1 MRLNRL
7 LRTFAFTALLGGLA
21 VSVSSC
27 KDDETKGETE
37 KTIGEVSGVVTDDEG
52 NVLGG
57 VEVSIADIVDLTET
71 NVTATTTT
79 AEDGRYTLTNVLVGP
94 HMITCKLATYQTTS
108 VTLKPQKFNADAK
121 ATVNIEMRYAAAK
134 ITGTVLDAR
143 NEGAPL
149 AGVKVVISETQSAV
163 TDASGKYEIAN
174 LPLDAYELNFSL
186 KDYATVTKTIGRDAF
201 ENYAAVL
208 DVVMGSPE
216 VLRGKTAFDLRDADK
231 WYYSEYR
238 GGGNDTSYPHWDWS
252 TDYMAALDFV
262 GAWEEQNEGTTLQ
275 IRNDAANQK
284 NPIDTEVFD
293 SYVYGSKLITED
305 NKIMTLQVRTHNADS
320 ENPAVFGVQVIDLA
334 AAEPAAVKIGDNESY
349 GSDSYK
355 SFGFDLS
362 DYVGKE
368 VVIAVGIYRAKTGD
382 YWKQL
387 VLRRIAFSNTKI
399 DGWNYI
405 TGTAVNDELRDWK
418 LTMEMVR
425 STMPHVKKLF
435 SGITV
440 CEGNKDKGNRQVAY
454 HSWRDNAH
462 IAAEW
467 SFVPRV
473 KDPEPFAVEGYV
485 IKTRGG
491 GTAVNTTEP
500 EAYLYAK
507 FSIAAGNDKLT
518 LRIRNFDGNV
528 ATFFKITAIKN
539 DGTVEHM
546 APASN
551 TAATASAAANGCWKF
566 IHNQGGPGDPNSY
579 ARFVYDL
586 SKFDGE
592 DVVLV
597 LGVYKGEDNG
607 TESKVCIYNAEM
619 N

>member
-27 KDDETKGETE
+27 KDDDTKGETE

-52 NVLGG
+52 NALGG

-71 NVTATTTT
+71 SVTATTTT
-79 AEDGRYTLTNVLVGP
+79 EADGRYTLTDVLVGS
-94 HMITCKLATYQTTS
+94 HMITCRKATYQTTS
-108 VTLKPQKFNADAK
+108 VTLKPQKFNAEAV

-143 NEGAPL
+143 NDGAPL
-149 AGVKVVISETQSAV
+149 AGVKVTISETQTGM
-163 TDASGKYEIAN
+163 TDANGKYEIAN
-174 LPLDAYELNFSL
+174 LPLDAYELTFSL
-186 KDYATVTKTIGRDAF
+186 KDYATVTKKMGRDAF
-201 ENYAAVL
+201 ENNTAVL

-262 GAWEEQNEGTTLQ
+262 GAWQEQNEGTTLQ
-275 IRNDAANQK
+275 IRNDGANQK
-284 NPIDTEVFD
+284 NPVDLDVFD

-305 NKIMTLQVRTHNADS
+305 NKVMTLQVRTHNADS
-320 ENPAVFGVQVIDLA
+320 ENPAVFGVQVIDLS
-334 AAEPAAVKIGDNESY
+334 AAEPAAVKIGGNESY

-387 VLRRIAFSNTKI
+387 VLRRIAFSTAKI

-405 TGTAVNDELRDWK
+405 TGTPVNDDLKDWK

-425 STMPHVKKLF
+425 STMPHIKKKF
-435 SGITV
+435 SGVTV
-440 CEGNKDKGNRQVAY
+440 CEGDKNKDNRQVAY
-454 HSWRDNAH
+454 HSWRDNSH

-473 KDPEPFAVEGYV
+473 KDPEPFAGEGYV

-491 GTAVNTTEP
+491 GTAVNTIEP

-507 FSIAAGNDKLT
+507 FSIAEGSNNLT
-518 LRIRNFDGNV
+518 LRIRNFAGE
-528 ATFFKITAIKN
+528 ATFVKITAIKN
-539 DGTVEHM
+539 DGTVEHIV
-546 APASN
+546 PASN
-551 TAATASAAANGCWKF
+551 TAASSSAAPNGCWKF
-566 IHNQGGPGDPNSY
+566 VHQNGGPGNPDAY
-579 ARFVYDL
+579 AKFVYDL
-586 SKFDGE
+586 SKFNGE

-607 TESKVCIYNAEM
+607 TESKVCIYDVEM

>member
-1 MRLNRL
+1 MRLNGL
-7 LRTFAFTALLGGLA
+7 LRTFAFAALLGGLA

-27 KDDETKGETE
+27 KDDDTQENDK

-52 NVLGG
+52 NALGG
-57 VEVSIADIVDLTET
+57 VEVSISDIVDLTET
-71 NVTATTTT
+71 AVTATTTT
-79 AEDGRYTLTNVLVGP
+79 AEDGSYKLAGVSVDS
-94 HMITCKLATYQTTS
+94 HMITCKKATYQTTS
-108 VTLKPQKFNADAK
+108 VTLKSWKFNAEAM
-121 ATVNIEMRYAAAK
+121 ATVNVEMRYAAAK
-134 ITGTVLDAR
+134 ITGTVIDAR

-149 AGVKVVISETQSAV
+149 AGVKVAISETQTAV
-163 TDASGKYEIAN
+163 SDANGKYEIAG
-174 LPLDAYELNFSL
+174 LPLDAYEVTFTL
-186 KDYATVTKTIGRDAF
+186 KDYATLTKKVGRDAF
-201 ENYAAVL
+201 ENYEAVL

-216 VLRGKTAFDLRDADK
+216 VLRGKTAFDLKDADK

-238 GGGNDTSYPHWDWS
+238 GGGNNTSYPHWDWS

-262 GAWEEQNEGTTLQ
+262 GDWEEQNEGTTLR

-284 NPIDTEVFD
+284 NPADLDVFD
-293 SYVYGSKLITED
+293 TYVYGSKLITED
-305 NKIMTLQVRTHNADS
+305 NKVMTLQVRTHNADA
-320 ENPAVFGVQVIDLA
+320 ENPAVFGVQVIDLS
-334 AAEPAAVKIGDNESY
+334 AAEPAAVKIGGNESY
-349 GSDSYK
+349 GSDAYK

-387 VLRRIAFSNTKI
+387 VLRRIAFSTSKI

-405 TGTAVNDELRDWK
+405 TGTAINEDLKDWK

-425 STMPHVKKLF
+425 STMPHVKKSF

-440 CEGNKDKGNRQVAY
+440 CEGNKDQGNRQVAY

-467 SFVPRV
+467 SFVPRM
-473 KDPEPFAVEGYV
+473 KDPEPFAGEGYV

-491 GTAVNTTEP
+491 GTAVNTVEP

-507 FSIAAGNDKLT
+507 FSIAEGSNKLT
-518 LRIRNFDGNV
+518 LRIRNFANE

-539 DGTVEHM
+539 DGTVEHVN
-546 APASN
+546 PASN
-551 TAATASAAANGCWKF
+551 TAASASAAADGCWRF
-566 IHNQGGPGDPNSY
+566 VHQNGGPGDPNSY
-579 ARFVYDL
+579 ARFEYDL
-586 SKFDGE
+586 SKFNGE
-592 DVVLV
+592 DVLLV

>member
-1 MRLNRL
+1 M
-7 LRTFAFTALLGGLA
+7 T
-21 VSVSSC
+21 
-27 KDDETKGETE
+27 
-37 KTIGEVSGVVTDDEG
+37 
-52 NVLGG
+52 
-57 VEVSIADIVDLTET
+57 
-71 NVTATTTT
+71 
-79 AEDGRYTLTNVLVGP
+79 
-94 HMITCKLATYQTTS
+94 
-108 VTLKPQKFNADAK
+108 
-121 ATVNIEMRYAAAK
+121 
-134 ITGTVLDAR
+134 
-143 NEGAPL
+143 
-149 AGVKVVISETQSAV
+149 
-163 TDASGKYEIAN
+163 
-174 LPLDAYELNFSL
+174 FSL
-186 KDYATVTKTIGRDAF
+186 TDYATVTKTIGRDAF

-252 TDYMAALDFV
+252 TDYMAALDVV

-425 STMPHVKKLF
+425 STMPQVKKSF

-454 HSWRDNAH
+454 HSWRDNDH

-473 KDPEPFAVEGYV
+473 KDPEPFAGEGYV

-507 FSIAAGNDKLT
+507 FSIAEGNNNLT
-518 LRIRNFDGNV
+518 LRIRNFAGE

-539 DGTVEHM
+539 DGTVEHI

-551 TAATASAAANGCWKF
+551 TAASSSAAPNGCLKF
-566 IHNQGGPGDPNSY
+566 VHQNGGPGTPDAY
-579 ARFVYDL
+579 AKFVYDL
-586 SKFDGE
+586 SKFNGE

>member
-71 NVTATTTT
+71 SVTATTTT

-149 AGVKVVISETQSAV
+149 AGVKV
-163 TDASGKYEIAN
+163 TDASGKYEIAS
-174 LPLDAYELNFSL
+174 LPLDAYEVTFSL
-186 KDYATVTKTIGRDAF
+186 TDYATVTKTIGRDAF

-425 STMPHVKKLF
+425 STMPQVKKSF

-454 HSWRDNAH
+454 HSWRDNDH

-473 KDPEPFAVEGYV
+473 KDPEPFAGEGYV

-507 FSIAAGNDKLT
+507 FSIAEGNNNLT
-518 LRIRNFDGNV
+518 LRIRNFAGE

-539 DGTVEHM
+539 DGTVEHI

-551 TAATASAAANGCWKF
+551 TAASSSAAPNGCWKF
-566 IHNQGGPGDPNSY
+566 VHQNGGPGTPDAY
-579 ARFVYDL
+579 AKFVYDL
-586 SKFDGE
+586 SKFNGE

>member
-71 NVTATTTT
+71 SVTATTTT

-149 AGVKVVISETQSAV
+149 AGVRV
-163 TDASGKYEIAN
+163 TDASGKYEIAS
-174 LPLDAYELNFSL
+174 LPLDAYEVTFSL
-186 KDYATVTKTIGRDAF
+186 TDYATVTKTIGRDAF

-425 STMPHVKKLF
+425 STMPQVKKSF

-454 HSWRDNAH
+454 HSWRDNDH

-473 KDPEPFAVEGYV
+473 KDPEPFAGEGYV

-507 FSIAAGNDKLT
+507 FSIAEGNNNLT
-518 LRIRNFDGNV
+518 LRIRNFAGE

-539 DGTVEHM
+539 DGTVEHI

-551 TAATASAAANGCWKF
+551 TAASSSAAPNGCWKF
-566 IHNQGGPGDPNSY
+566 VHQNGGPGTPDAY
-579 ARFVYDL
+579 AKFVYDL
-586 SKFDGE
+586 SKFNGE

>member
-1 MRLNRL
+1 MRLNGL
-7 LRTFAFTALLGGLA
+7 LRTFAFAALLGGLA

-27 KDDETKGETE
+27 KDDDTQENDK

-52 NVLGG
+52 NALGG

-71 NVTATTTT
+71 AVTATTTT
-79 AEDGRYTLTNVLVGP
+79 AEDGSYKLAGVSVDS
-94 HMITCKLATYQTTS
+94 HMITCKKATYQTTS
-108 VTLKPQKFNADAK
+108 VTLKPWKFNAEAM
-121 ATVNIEMRYAAAK
+121 ATVNVEMRYAAAK
-134 ITGTVLDAR
+134 ITGTVIDAR
-143 NEGAPL
+143 NNGAPL
-149 AGVKVVISETQSAV
+149 AGVKVAISETQTAV
-163 TDASGKYEIAN
+163 SDANGKYEIVN
-174 LPLDAYELNFSL
+174 LPLDAYEVTFTL
-186 KDYATVTKTIGRDAF
+186 KDYATVIKKVGRDAF
-201 ENYAAVL
+201 ENYEAVL

-216 VLRGKTAFDLRDADK
+216 VLRGKTAFDLKDADK

-238 GGGNDTSYPHWDWS
+238 GGGNSESYPHWDWAC
-252 TDYMAALDFV
+252 DYMAALDFV

-284 NPIDTEVFD
+284 NPVDLDVFD
-293 SYVYGSKLITED
+293 SYVYGSKLITAD
-305 NKIMTLQVRTHNADS
+305 NKIMTLQVRTHNADA
-320 ENPAVFGVQVIDLA
+320 ENPAIFGVQVIDLSA
-334 AAEPAAVKIGDNESY
+334 DEPAAVKIGGNESY
-349 GSDSYK
+349 GSDAYK

-387 VLRRIAFSNTKI
+387 VLRRIAFSTSKI

-405 TGTAVNDELRDWK
+405 TGTAVNEDLKDWK

-425 STMPHVKKLF
+425 STMPQVKKLF

-473 KDPEPFAVEGYV
+473 KDPEVFAGEGYI

-491 GTAVNTTEP
+491 GTAVNTIEP

-507 FSIAAGNDKLT
+507 FSIAEGCNQLT
-518 LRIRNFDGNV
+518 LRIRNFSGD
-528 ATFFKITAIKN
+528 ATFFKLTAIEN
-539 DGTVEHM
+539 NGTVTHV

-551 TAATASAAANGCWKF
+551 TAASASAAANGCWRF
-566 IHNQGGPGDPNSY
+566 VHQNGGPGDPNSY

-586 SKFDGE
+586 SAFNGR
-592 DVVLV
+592 DVLLV